1 MVIRRIRRHVVT
13 HNWFAVFIDLVI
25 VVVGVFLGTQANNW
39 NEARIERSAAADY
52 RREII
57 ADLKTNEVDLAS
69 RKAYYQA
76 VRSHALAALDVV
88 ESRAAQGG
96 ESFLIDAYQASQ
108 VWSRPLTRAAYDEM
122 VGAGLSRSI
131 GDKDMRA
138 RLTAYYTAIK
148 QFDVTALGVT
158 TYRERSRRTM
168 PYAVQEAIQRKC
180 GDRVTTLPSG
190 AQTATLPD
198 RCELG
203 LDNDAV
209 ALATARLLAANLSED
224 LIRQLAD
231 LDQKIAGF
239 DRFGKLSRSLR
250 LKLESADR
258 G

>member
-69 RKAYYQA
+69 RQAYYRA
-76 VRSHALAALDVV
+76 VRSHALSALAVV
-88 ESRAAQGG
+88 ESRATRDSEQ
-96 ESFLIDAYQASQ
+96 FLVDAYQASQ

-168 PYAVQEAIQRKC
+168 PYAVQEAIQHKC

-198 RCELG
+198 RCALG
-203 LDNDAV
+203 LDSEAV
-209 ALATARLLAANLSED
+209 AAASAKLRAAKLSED
-224 LIRQLAD
+224 LTRQIAD

-250 LKLESADR
+250 LLLETADR
-258 G
+258 N